1 MKSQKLANYLVIAII
16 KSTTFHGSLK
26 YDCLFKTKPLAIILR
41 IASIMKINAKTSPII
56 VSTLFYEV
64 FPSLSL

>member
-1 MKSQKLANYLVIAII
+1 
-16 KSTTFHGSLK
+16 
-26 YDCLFKTKPLAIILR
+26 
-41 IASIMKINAKTSPII
+41 MKINAKTSPII